1 MVERAFNLQC
11 SLKHGLGGSNLLNIY
26 GSLTSKDFSEFFSVL
41 CPIKYFHMR
50 HFSSCLSQ
58 HGRLSLLLFAFL
70 ASSSYP
76 FSGLSFFFF
85 LLRLFYMS
93 SAFHLLCFHHG
104 SQQKGPL
111 VLFLLL
117 HLAMSH
123 PSENGV
129 TNTKPS
135 TISKFHSVCEVMRKK
150 FFVR

>member
-76 FSGLSFFFF
+76 FSGLSFFFPFKIVLYVFCLSPPLFPPWLPTEGTTCAF
-85 LLRLFYMS
+85 LAVALG
-93 SAFHLLCFHHG
+93 H
-104 SQQKGPL
+104 
-111 VLFLLL
+111 
-117 HLAMSH
+117 
-123 PSENGV
+123 V
-129 TNTKPS
+129 TP
-135 TISKFHSVCEVMRKK
+135 F
-150 FFVR
+150 